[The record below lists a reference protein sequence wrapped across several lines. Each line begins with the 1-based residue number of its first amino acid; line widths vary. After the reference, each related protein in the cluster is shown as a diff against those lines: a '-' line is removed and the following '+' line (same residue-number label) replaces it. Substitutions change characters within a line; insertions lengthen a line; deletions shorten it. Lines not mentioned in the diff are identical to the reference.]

1 VSNQHFLGVG
11 WHDPAGDALSM
22 RPNPIRDRLNSD
34 IAEYLAR
41 GGTINPATPSVQL
54 RLERYGD
61 RSANVRWA
69 VAPPEVGEFRR
80 GAESAKRKRAGK

>member
-1 VSNQHFLGVG
+1 
-11 WHDPAGDALSM
+11 M
-22 RPNPIRDRLNSD
+22 RPNPVRQQLDSD

-54 RLERYGD
+54 RLERYGE
-61 RSANVRWA
+61 RSADIRWS

-80 GAESAKRKRAGK
+80 GAESAKRKRAMK